1 MSASPERERMHSEAS
16 QRRSTLIAGI
26 PHGRARSAG
35 SQILFTGS
43 GGGIATGSTGS
54 GVGTVGIGI
63 GSRPVSPSQSQ
74 SKLVVSTTTAE
85 SLDAI
90 SQRRSMQWDGKV
102 SRSLGS
108 ILDAPGSGGSTAA
121 AGASLS
127 IGLSIGTS
135 AAAGARENYQE
146 QLRQVRGP
154 KLLEADFGAIPSR
167 SAGIS
172 DEDLMSAP
180 ADPLAQSFQSNG
192 SVPASASVYS
202 SSARPN
208 YVVYSPSSNYTSPIM
223 RSKSSFA
230 INMSAIQSPLT
241 AGAPPQTPSKR
252 TSLSPSIPAAIA
264 GSQHQ
269 QHQHQQ
275 YLTQPMTPLSAAGS
289 GSVHTP
295 NLSVTGSSASSAV
308 SPAHQQPVSPAV
320 AGLVSPSASTSG
332 ATVIGQGSIILQAG
346 SFSAAAPAV
355 NERLLSAIPPHVD
368 TSTPSR
374 SPAISA
380 RHSHIVSRSADSL
393 NIPDE
398 DGFLK
403 DIELKGFG
411 GIWSHAVARIY
422 FLMYLLWKRQEN
434 FYFLRI
440 DTTDFRN
447 HWFHM
452 TASQRVNNAKRI
464 YSTYLSSSRAT
475 MPLRW
480 PSGIT
485 DPTIDEVIQLLIGT
499 LETPEPS
506 MYDDISYITMQT
518 LESIYAGTY
527 VAHDG
532 DPEPMQTQEGGEMK
546 KFRRSSFYQAM
557 RNDLR
562 GTMHLTTVQH
572 ARVVE
577 RLADMSNVL
586 HLDAA
591 LWDKVYVSLEGLCF
605 DAESPVSKS
614 IQLARKRT
622 MQNVSQSSS
631 FSRARSVS
639 SLREDE
645 PFSPT
650 KTMRPAASNV
660 ARAFESSEANH
671 TFLPYTVGDNSFCE
685 FCFLRL
691 GVDRS
696 AEDPQAAYRCETVD
710 LDIGPEFHSE
720 KLRLVAEKLGAL
732 QKEVDIEM
740 KIRDGLEKITKAKQ
754 AVSGKIKNKKG
765 PEQDV
770 HSQLERNTKKLEA
783 LKHEMQKCRLQL
795 QSLQTAATAAAAA
808 TASAAA
814 AAAAPAASTAAP
826 SAAPVEP
833 TQESERSHE
842 APPVRVGAATVVPM
856 SNSSRLGSTE
866 DLQDGGLIRVL
877 IEDPATKT
885 ESKKAIYIRENQSTI
900 EVIERIL
907 EKANLP
913 GIPTDFQL
921 TYTNA
926 KGDTINV
933 KDEDRPL
940 QIENIDFSHV
950 FFKITFRGER
960 IQRDV
965 DNPLLK
971 KQREILLEICDSE
984 FNYLQDLK
992 LIVQTFV
999 RPFEACAMLDKDG
1012 LESVFSNIEEIVAVH
1027 ESLSKLLKEA
1037 TDEASRFHADLI
1049 IKCFAESLRTQAPS
1063 FKCYTIYCGNQHNAR
1078 RLLSKLAQDQSFLKM
1093 LQKCESNP
1101 KLNKLSL
1108 ADMLVKPMHRITR
1121 YPLLFKRLLPNLG
1134 TDSREQVA
1142 LSALLIEIEGT
1153 ISAVNE
1159 TIKRREAAYRIN
1171 QLDEILD
1178 FSVVSDRFRIAV
1190 DGRELVSEKSFM
1202 YYKKATNIPID
1213 VTVILFTDMILIVRS
1228 KKTEQL
1234 QLLKQPIPLE
1244 SVVLL
1249 DKPDDGSGYKN
1260 LFQVIHVELETHTLQ
1275 ALSSY
1280 DKNSWLQEAESVR
1293 ARFNAMHY
1301 SIEQSYM
1308 RVQAQRYRHMGLA
1321 RHTGDFDE
1329 QRQSQHDDGSMSP
1342 LPLAS
1347 KIRRRISDASTRKL
1361 FPMND
1366 AERLR
1371 TEEQQQQIKRQSSL
1385 MQLFRSRKQDEPTL
1399 SHSVVEDNRRPS
1411 HSGTQG
1417 GSHLRAFSFQSG
1429 DDSSALNSS
1438 MGGSA
1443 VTSSMSGIPTASMAS
1458 AASVAAAAAAAAVA
1472 KAAQAAAASSAS
1484 TSATSASTPSTASL
1498 MSATSAVSGR
1508 LDGRSGARGSLGEV
1522 LFERS
1527 EPVSASSSPKT
1538 PELIQPGSA
1547 KTRLGRKDTTTHSA
1561 TRIITNIFRMSSPQE
1576 ITSARAERAS
1586 PVREFSSSVI
1596 SVNQASATTT
1606 TETDVTQ
1613 SSSFDIDSFLAEG
1626 QAPGNMSAVNAQSDK
1641 RRNLMGV
1648 VGKIRRSHR
1657 PSKTYDAPAS
1667 E

>member
-783 LKHEMQKCRLQL
+783 LKHEMQ
-795 QSLQTAATAAAAA
+795 
-808 TASAAA
+808 
-814 AAAAPAASTAAP
+814 
-826 SAAPVEP
+826 
-833 TQESERSHE
+833 
-842 APPVRVGAATVVPM
+842 
-856 SNSSRLGSTE
+856 NTE

-1049 IKCFAESLRTQAPS
+1049 IKCFAESAPS